1 MSNHLTIKKLLPS
14 TISSSITH
22 QNKNLNTTYI
32 GIDFGTSTTVVSL
45 STFDTITS
53 QITSTPIEL
62 NQKLYDGSI
71 YTSYKIP
78 TMVAYY
84 NNKLLVGEGANKIK
98 LKLKQGINLWHSFK
112 MDLGE
117 DIGCKYPQSQLNNER
132 LKILNPKDVTKIFF
146 KYLKV
151 QIEKYVATHNLPSDI
166 EYAISIPASFEANQ
180 RKDLIESVNAN
191 GMLLNKQTLIDE
203 PNAAFLSYI
212 SHPKLKSE
220 ITILEDYPTN
230 ILVFD
235 FGAGTCDISIL
246 EVGYSIGGFYS
257 KNLSISRFEE
267 LGGNDI
273 DKLIAIDVL
282 LAQFLN
288 ENNQDINFFT
298 TKELTQYIIPKLEI
312 VAELLKIKMSKKLS
326 LLETNKNLNDLI
338 DDNSGVVL
346 NSSSTEIKLR
356 KGTFTLHNPMLSY
369 KEFFEINSM
378 FTSVDTEYSEHRIN
392 DEEEFKS
399 IYLPI
404 FTALKKA
411 YLEKNDIDYL
421 LFIGGSSKNPLIQNS
436 LKNYFDETEHLIP
449 QNLQAHVSAGAAI
462 HSFIFNGFGKNII
475 EPITSEPIIIIIKE
489 QEEETLRTIIKAGTT
504 IPCESISINNLRPQ
518 KEGQDIIEMPI
529 CVGNKNKILHTLKVK
544 SPNSNGFNL
553 NTKIELKVSI
563 SSDKMLVIN
572 ATVDGKEIAVE
583 PLNPFSNEEVSIR
596 DKKKFQAEKEFN
608 NSTASNNGT
617 ATKSSLQKLYNEY
630 KKLGLELKAAETLTE
645 LYDKFNDGSLNNI
658 GVHYSNAGD
667 EEKAMEFYKK
677 AMKKDPSAITA
688 FNIALKYRY
697 KSKEHYKEWLQKSLD
712 IDPNYNDSLYL
723 YGIVLV
729 DEGEEEKG
737 YKMVN
742 RAFDSLKS
750 EYEFGYLSSNIH
762 WFISCAR
769 YLGKYDYAMELENS
783 RKEDNEES
791 ELYNSDN
798 LASTKLNELE
808 GL

>member
-1 MSNHLTIKKLLPS
+1 MSNNITIKKLLP
-14 TISSSITH
+14 TTTSSSIIH

-32 GIDFGTSTTVVSL
+32 GIDFGTSTTVISL
-45 STFDTITS
+45 SSFDSITS
-53 QITSTPIEL
+53 KITSSPIEL

-78 TMVAYY
+78 TMVGYY
-84 NNKLLVGEGANKIK
+84 NNKLVVGEGANKIK
-98 LKLKQGINLWHSFK
+98 LKLKQGKNLWHSFK

-117 DIGCKYPQSQLNNER
+117 DIGCKYPQSELNNER

-151 QIEKYVATHNLPSDI
+151 QIEKYVATHNLPSNI

-212 SHPKLKSE
+212 SHPELKNE
-220 ITILEDYPTN
+220 IKILEDYPTN

-235 FGAGTCDISIL
+235 FGAGTCDVSIL
-246 EVGYSIGGFYS
+246 EVGYNTGGFYS
-257 KNLSISRFEE
+257 KNLSISRFEA

-273 DKLIAIDVL
+273 DKLIAIDIL
-282 LAQFLN
+282 LPQFLQ
-288 ENNQDINFFT
+288 ENNKEIDFFK
-298 TKELTQYIIPKLEI
+298 TKELTQHIIPRLEK
-312 VAELLKIKMSKKLS
+312 VAELLKIKMSEKLA

-338 DDNSGVVL
+338 DDNSGVISNHTVEI
-346 NSSSTEIKLR
+346 NSRRGFFS
-356 KGTFTLHNPMLSY
+356 LHNPTLSY
-369 KEFFEINSM
+369 REFFEINAM

-392 DEEEFKS
+392 NEEEFKS

-436 LKNYFDETEHLIP
+436 LKNYFYETEHLIP

-462 HSFIFNGFGKNII
+462 HSLVFNGFGRNII
-475 EPITSEPIIIIIKE
+475 EPITSEPIIIVIKE
-489 QEEETLRTIIKAGTT
+489 EEEETLRTIIKAGTT
-504 IPCESISINNLRPQ
+504 IPCESITINNLRPH
-518 KEGQDIIEMPI
+518 KEGQKIIEMPI
-529 CVGNKNKILHTLKVK
+529 CVGNKNKILHTIKVE
-544 SPNSNGFNL
+544 SPNSNGFNI

-563 SSDKMLVIN
+563 SSDKMLVIK
-572 ATVDGKEIAVE
+572 AHIDGKEIKVE

-596 DKKKFQAEKEFN
+596 DKKKFKAEKEFN
-608 NSTASNNGT
+608 KSMGSNNGV
-617 ATKSSLQKLYNEY
+617 ATKNSLINLYEEY
-630 KKLGLELKAAETLTE
+630 EKLELHLESAEILEE
-645 LYDKFNDGSLNNI
+645 LYEKFNYGSLNNI
-658 GVHYSNAGD
+658 GVAYSNAGD

-677 AMKKDPSAITA
+677 AMQKNPSEITA

-697 KSKEHYKEWLQKSLD
+697 KNREYYKEWLHKSLD
-712 IDPNYNDSLYL
+712 IDPNYNESLYL
-723 YGIVLV
+723 YGVVLV
-729 DEGEEEKG
+729 DEREEKKG
-737 YKMVN
+737 YKMIN
-742 RAFDSLKS
+742 RAFDSWKS
-750 EYEFGYLSSNIH
+750 KYEIGWLSSHIS
-762 WFISCAR
+762 WFIACAK
-769 YLGKYDYAMELENS
+769 YLGKYDYARELENS
-783 RKEDNEES
+783 REDKKEEDG
-791 ELYNSDN
+791 LYNSDN
-798 LASTKLNELE
+798 LASSKLNEVE